1 MQQGWHERGRG
12 REREGFG
19 QGGREGGGETRSHQ
33 DFQIEGTE
41 RFFEM
46 DYTCRV
52 GVKPGQEK

>member
-1 MQQGWHERGRG
+1 MREGGG
-12 REREGFG
+12 EREKDLVKEE
-19 QGGREGGGETRSHQ
+19 GREGGGETRSHQ

-41 RFFEM
+41 RIFEM